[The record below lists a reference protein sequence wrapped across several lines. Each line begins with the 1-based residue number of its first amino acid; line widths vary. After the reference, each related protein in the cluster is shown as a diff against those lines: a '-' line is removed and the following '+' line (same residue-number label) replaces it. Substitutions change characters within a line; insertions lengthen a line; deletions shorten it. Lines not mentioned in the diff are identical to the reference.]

1 MRFREFVAGRH
12 PFMEVNEAALGLAS
26 EAGEIAQLARKLAF
40 EGALTYDT
48 DLAVE
53 AGDVLHYLELLN
65 MILGTSMEDL
75 ELLNMIKLAEREQ
88 GREED
93 MMIWRRL
100 EERERGNEEGCIAG
114 VIEELMERYERG
126 EKWPWE

>member
-1 MRFREFVAGRH
+1 MTFREFVAGRH

-26 EAGEIAQLARKLAF
+26 EAGEIAQLARKQSF
-40 EGALTYDT
+40 EGTLMYDT

-65 MILGTSMEDL
+65 MFLGTSMEDL
-75 ELLNMIKLAEREQ
+75 ELLNMIKLSERAQ

-93 MMIWRRL
+93 MMLWLRL
-100 EERERGNEEGCIAG
+100 EEREHGNEDGCIAG
-114 VIEELMERYERG
+114 VIETLMERYERG

>member
-1 MRFREFVAGRH
+1 MTFREFVAGRH

-26 EAGEIAQLARKLAF
+26 EAGEIAQLARKQAF
-40 EGALTYDT
+40 EGALMYDT

-65 MILGTSMEDL
+65 MFLGTSMEDL
-75 ELLNMIKLAEREQ
+75 QLLNMIKLSERAQ

-93 MMIWRRL
+93 MMLWLRL
-100 EERERGNEEGCIAG
+100 EERQRGNEDGCIAG
-114 VIEELMERYERG
+114 VIEKLMERYERG